1 MKLKLLFVSHKHPP
15 SIGGMQT
22 QNYYLKKGLENIF
35 DLTNVIIRPDQSS
48 LNFLISVR
56 SRMNK
61 LLSQQH
67 FDMVYVNDGL
77 LGVITAGLK
86 KRYPHVAFFVTIH
99 GLEATFPM
107 KFYRNHLIKKLM
119 YFDKLICVS
128 HFTKNYL
135 DTLLN
140 TTAKTTC
147 IANGIDHNV
156 PQISER
162 EEAFYDEKY
171 CFLQNKKILISVGRP
186 VKRKGFSWFVKNV
199 LPSLGE
205 EVVYLIAGPF
215 PSKSILKSIMNIIL
229 PRRINYLLDLLLGY
243 PTDAKELSS
252 MKNSKLKILDRVPQS
267 ELNYL
272 IKKAHLFIVPN
283 IDVDGDSEGFGL
295 VALEGAIREK
305 VVLAADIQGLKDA
318 IVNNENGLLLPS
330 GESDVWIQTCN
341 NLLGNTTELSFLGRK
356 AKEYTI
362 RHYSWDKMV
371 KQHAEL
377 FKNFVIKEL

>member
-22 QNYYLKKGLENIF
+22 QNFYLKKGLENVF
-35 DLTNVIIRPDQSS
+35 DLTDVIIKPDQSS
-48 LNFLISVR
+48 INFLITVR
-56 SRMNK
+56 GTMNK
-61 LLSQQH
+61 LLSKQH
-67 FDMVYVNDGL
+67 FDLVYVNDGL
-77 LGVITAGLK
+77 LGIITADLK
-86 KRYPHVAFFVTIH
+86 KRYPHVAFFATIH

-107 KFYRNHLIKKLM
+107 KFYRNYLIKKLT

-128 HFTKNYL
+128 HFTKNHL

-147 IANGIDHNV
+147 IANGIDHIV
-156 PQISER
+156 PEISKR

-215 PSKSILKSIMNIIL
+215 PSKSVLKSIINIIL
-229 PRRINYLLDLLLGY
+229 PRRINHLLDLLLGY
-243 PTDAKELSS
+243 PTDAQELKS
-252 MKNSKLKILDRVPQS
+252 MKNSKLKILDRVPQG

-305 VVLAADIQGLKDA
+305 VVLASDFQGLKDA
-318 IVNNENGLLLPS
+318 IINNENGLLLPA

-341 NLLGNTTELSFLGRK
+341 NLLSNTKDLTLLGRK

-371 KQHAEL
+371 NQYADL
-377 FKNFVIKEL
+377 FQNFVTKSL